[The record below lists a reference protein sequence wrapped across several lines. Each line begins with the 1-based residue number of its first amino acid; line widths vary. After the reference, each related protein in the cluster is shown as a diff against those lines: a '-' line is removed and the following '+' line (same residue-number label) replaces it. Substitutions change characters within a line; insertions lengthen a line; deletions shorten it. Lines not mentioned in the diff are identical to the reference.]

1 MWHCVVDLNGHT
13 RGQMVLDHLQEVDK
27 NPKNVRIIEL
37 VDAEFFRKVV
47 EWGSGLRELSVE
59 LSSVS
64 SKETIKEEIKQENG
78 S

>member
-1 MWHCVVDLNGHT
+1 MVDLNGHT

-37 VDAEFFRKVV
+37 LNDEFFKKVV
-47 EWGSGLRELSVE
+47 EWGSGLRELRVD
-59 LSSVS
+59 LTGTQVP
-64 SKETIKEEIKQENG
+64 IKEEVKQENG

>member
-37 VDAEFFRKVV
+37 IDADFFKKVA
-47 EWGSGLRELSVE
+47 EWGSGLKGGELTVD
-59 LSSVS
+59 LTGC
-64 SKETIKEEIKQENG
+64 KNAIKGEVKQENG
-78 S
+78 C